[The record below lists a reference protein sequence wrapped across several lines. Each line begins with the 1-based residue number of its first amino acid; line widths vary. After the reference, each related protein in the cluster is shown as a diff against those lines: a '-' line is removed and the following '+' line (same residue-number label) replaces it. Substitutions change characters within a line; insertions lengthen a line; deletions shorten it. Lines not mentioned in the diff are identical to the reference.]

1 MLGNYSYDDAVRL
14 LGLTKTGQEARKTV
28 SFGDPSAAKGGLF
41 WSIVSVGLIFLGW
54 HLATRFELAS
64 EIFLPSIS
72 KVFSDFNKLL
82 TDGFRNTSF
91 WEHVGISVKRLLIG
105 FGLGCLIGI
114 PIGFSMGLSKI
125 CRAFFDPIVEF
136 MRPIPP
142 LALIPL
148 MIIWLGIG
156 EKSKIMLLFLAAL
169 WVMVLAGRSGV
180 QGIKLSKIHAAYT
193 LGANKKQ
200 VLFRIILPNAL
211 PEIFTGMRVAMGVCW
226 GTLVAAELVAADA
239 GIGYMI
245 VVAGKFLDTGL
256 VFIGIIII
264 GIIGA
269 LIDVIMRKAEAR
281 LVPWKGR
288 G

>member
-1 MLGNYSYDDAVRL
+1 MNILVL
-14 LGLTKTGQEARKTV
+14 LGLKETGQDARKTV
-28 SFGDPSAAKGGLF
+28 SFGDPEAAVGGIF
-41 WSIVSVGLIFLGW
+41 WSLLSVISILLLWFC
-54 HLATRFELAS
+54 ATYFEWAS
-64 EIFLPSIS
+64 PIFLPSIAQ
-72 KVFSDFNKLL
+72 VISDFIELL
-82 TDGFRNTSF
+82 SGGFRNFTLI
-91 WEHVGISVKRLLIG
+91 EHIGVSVKRLLIG
-105 FGLGCLIGI
+105 FGLGCLIGV
-114 PIGFSMGLSKI
+114 PIGFSMGLSKMF
-125 CRAFFDPIVEF
+125 RGFFDPIVEF

-156 EKSKIMLLFLAAL
+156 EASKIVLLFLAAL
-169 WVMVLAGRSGV
+169 WVMVLAGRAGV

-200 VLFRIILPNAL
+200 VLLRIILPNAL

-239 GIGYMI
+239 GIGFLI
-245 VVAGKFLDTGL
+245 VVAGKFLETGY

-269 LIDVIMRKAEAR
+269 IIDVAMRKLEAK